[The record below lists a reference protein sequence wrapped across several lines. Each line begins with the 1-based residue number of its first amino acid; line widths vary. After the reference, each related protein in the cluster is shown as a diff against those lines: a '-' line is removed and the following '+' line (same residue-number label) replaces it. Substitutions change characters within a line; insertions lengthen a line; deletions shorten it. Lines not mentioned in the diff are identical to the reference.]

1 MRAGRTILL
10 LSCLSLTALL
20 SACNDEQITPRPRPH
35 LNYSYPPNSVITNG
49 IIGSILWSEDGACL
63 YYTSGDRR
71 FRFDL
76 NQKKVMAIFQDYQG
90 LVSAHVDLTPRR
102 PNPPRG
108 RQYPTENSPDGNW
121 IAVCENYNVIIRH
134 QQTQQEIPITTD
146 GRRKLHYGAANWIYG
161 EELGQTHAL
170 WWSPDSTKLA
180 FYAFDETQVE
190 DFYLVGGLTDI
201 QTSVIVESYPK
212 AGAANPIAKLM
223 IYDLISRTTTNVDC
237 GPDPDQYIYNIRFTP
252 DGRELLFSRLNRS
265 QNKLEIVAVD
275 VNKHRTRIVLGET
288 QTTWQYDLP
297 IMRFLDDGRRFIWQ
311 TEKTG
316 WSQFE
321 LRRLDGSFICDL
333 TTGDYVATDI
343 GYLDETEGWL
353 YYTAFSDQNPLNQ
366 QLHKVRLDGS
376 DQTRLTKKSYNYNN
390 LHISPDKKWLIAQ
403 HQAVNHP
410 PQTNLYDIEGNYIAT
425 LAVSSDLALIE
436 TDQLMLPE
444 LFSYKADDLTT
455 DLYGILHFPSNFDP
469 KKKYPMIL
477 DVYGGPGSQRVHNL
491 YQPLNPNTE
500 YGFIIA
506 SIDNRGTPNRGK
518 DFADATWLRLGDVD
532 VKDLADG
539 VEFLRRRSY
548 IDDRRVGIVGH
559 SYGGYLATM
568 ALLKYPNVF
577 HAAVDRAGPT
587 DWRNYDSVWSER
599 YLRTPR
605 QNPRG
610 YQQASC
616 LNYVDQLK
624 GHLLIMHGLID
635 NNVHPTN
642 AFQLIDALD
651 RAGKKYECRFFPRAD
666 HNFAGRDTQW
676 DFFYRHLIEPYLI
689 Y

>member
-1 MRAGRTILL
+1 MRPGKIVLL
-10 LSCLSLTALL
+10 FSCLCLMALL
-20 SACNDEQITPRPRPH
+20 SACSDEQITPRPQPH
-35 LNYSYPPNSVITNG
+35 LNYSYAPNAVITNG
-49 IIGSILWSEDGACL
+49 IIGSVLWSENGEYL
-63 YYTSGDRR
+63 YYTTGDRR
-71 FRFDL
+71 FRYDL
-76 NQKKVMAIFQDYQG
+76 NQNKRIPIFQNYQG

-102 PNPPRG
+102 PLPPRG
-108 RQYPTENSPDGNW
+108 RQYPTEPSPDGNW
-121 IAVCENYNVIIRH
+121 IAICENFNVILRH
-134 QQTQQEIPITTD
+134 QQNQQEIPVTTD
-146 GRRKLHYGAANWIYG
+146 GQRKSHFGAANWIYG
-161 EELGQTHAL
+161 EELGQTHAM
-170 WWSPDSTKLA
+170 WWSPDSTKLV
-180 FYAFDETQVE
+180 FYAFDETKVE
-190 DFYLVGGLTDI
+190 DFYLTDSLTDI
-201 QTSVIVESYPK
+201 QTSILVESYPK

-223 IYDLISRTTTNVDC
+223 IYDLISQTTVDLDC
-237 GPDPDQYIYNIRFTP
+237 GPETDQYIYNVLFTP
-252 DGRELLFSRLNRS
+252 NGGELLFSRLNRS

-275 VNKHRTRIVLGET
+275 INTHRTRIVLTET
-288 QTTWQYDLP
+288 QPTWQYDLP
-297 IMRFLDDGRRFIWQ
+297 IMRFLDDGKRFIWQ

-321 LRRLDGSFICDL
+321 LRHLDGSFICDL
-333 TTGDYVATDI
+333 TSGDYVATDI
-343 GYLDETEGWL
+343 GYLDESNGWL
-353 YYTAFSDQNPLNQ
+353 YYTALSDVNPLNQ

-376 DQTRLTKKSYNYNN
+376 DQTRLTKESFLYDN

-403 HQAVNHP
+403 QQTIDQP
-410 PQTNLYDIEGNYIAT
+410 PQTNLYDIDGNCIAI

-436 TDQLMLPE
+436 TDQIVLPE
-444 LFSYKADDLTT
+444 IFTYKADDQTT
-455 DLYGILHFPSNFDP
+455 DLYGMLSCPSNFDH

-477 DVYGGPGSQRVHNL
+477 DIYSGPRSQPEHNI
-491 YQPLNPNTE
+491 YQHTNPDTE

-506 SIDNRGTPNRGK
+506 TIDNRGTPNRGK
-518 DFADATWLRLGDVD
+518 AFAAATWLRLGAVD

-539 VEFLRRRSY
+539 VKFLRRRPY
-548 IDDRRVGIVGH
+548 IDARCVGIVGH

-568 ALLKYPNVF
+568 ALLKYPDVF
-577 HAAVDRAGPT
+577 HAAVNRAGPT
-587 DWRNYDSVWSER
+587 DWRNYDSVWTER
-599 YLRTPR
+599 YMRTPQ

-651 RAGKKYECRFFPRAD
+651 RAGKTYECRFFPRAD